1 MGKAGIGP
9 IRLEP
14 VYKKA
19 IWAGARLKKIRGLQE
34 DGIGICRE
42 VCAYKGSENRV
53 EEGQFKGCRIDQV
66 IADYRRELMGPDDSG
81 QLVRVAYMDTREDLS
96 IQVHPNE
103 EQAERIGDFEKSES
117 WYILEADPG
126 AYITAGVNCTDKA
139 TLRNAAESG
148 DMEQY
153 LVRIP
158 VKAGDF
164 AMIPAGLVHAC
175 GKDMLA
181 LEVGSFGGITY
192 RLYDYGRGRPLDL
205 DKGMEILDPSLRCE
219 LVHTQE
225 KVPGVPRPL
234 VRHRLFSADVLDV
247 EGVWTLDGYEGY
259 RILCCVE
266 GACRIIWDGE
276 EYPLPYTKTLLIP
289 AGCGPVEI
297 RGNARLL
304 MAWKV

>member
-19 IWAGARLKKIRGLQE
+19 IWAGERLKKIRGLQE

-103 EQAERIGDFEKSES
+103 DQAERIGDFEKSES

-126 AYITAGVNCTDKA
+126 AYITAGVNCSDKA
-139 TLRNAAESG
+139 TLRSAAESG

-175 GKDMLA
+175 GKNMLA

-234 VRHRLFSADVLDV
+234 VRHRLFSADVLETNSKTV
-247 EGVWTLDGYEGY
+247 YF
-259 RILCCVE
+259 ILNLCQQTE
-266 GACRIIWDGE
+266 
-276 EYPLPYTKTLLIP
+276 
-289 AGCGPVEI
+289 
-297 RGNARLL
+297 
-304 MAWKV
+304 

>member
-19 IWAGARLKKIRGLQE
+19 IWAGERLKKIRGLQE

-103 EQAERIGDFEKSES
+103 DQAERIGDFEKSES

-126 AYITAGVNCTDKA
+126 AYITAGVNCSDKA
-139 TLRNAAESG
+139 TLRSAAESG

-175 GKDMLA
+175 GKNMLA

-205 DKGMEILDPSLRCE
+205 DKGMEILDPSMRCE

-234 VRHRLFSADVLDV
+234 VHHRLFSADVLDV
-247 EGVWTLDGYEGY
+247 EGTWTLDGYEGY
-259 RILCCVE
+259 RVLCCVE
-266 GACRIIWDGE
+266 GACRIIREGE

-289 AGCGPVEI
+289 ASCGPV
-297 RGNARLL
+297 
-304 MAWKV
+304 

>member
-1 MGKAGIGP
+1 MGKTGLGP

-19 IWAGARLKKIRGLQE
+19 IWAGDRLKRIRGLEE

-42 VCAYKGSENRV
+42 VCAYKGSENLIG
-53 EEGQFKGCRIDQV
+53 EGPFKGQKITQV
-66 IADYRRELMGPDDSG
+66 IADFHEDFMGRDGSD
-81 QLVRVAYMDTREDLS
+81 QLVRAAYMDTLEDLS

-103 EQAERIGDFEKSES
+103 AQARAVGDFEKSES
-117 WYILEADPG
+117 WYIVEADPG
-126 AYITAGVNCTDKA
+126 AYITAGVNCPDKGL
-139 TLRNAAESG
+139 LRNAAESG
-148 DMEQY
+148 ELEQY

-158 VKAGDF
+158 VSAGDF
-164 AMIPAGLVHAC
+164 AMIPAGMVHAC
-175 GKDMLA
+175 GKHMLA

-219 LVHTQE
+219 VIHAQE
-225 KVPGVPRPL
+225 KIPGAPRPL
-234 VRHRLFSADVLDV
+234 VRHRLFGADLLDV
-247 EGVWTLDGYEGY
+247 DGTWTLEGYEGY

-266 GACRIIWDGE
+266 GECRIVRAGE
-276 EYPLPYTKTLLIP
+276 EYPLAYTRTIMIP
-289 AGCGPVEI
+289 ASCGPVEV

-304 MAWKV
+304 VAWKI